1 MEPTPE
7 QQQRAREMIEQW
19 DTADRSGGWG
29 LMRIEKQKLTDR
41 IAAALAE
48 AGGAQGESLTPLLRK
63 IVEICDEG
71 SALEFNDANERLRAI
86 RGMIIREAV

>member
-1 MEPTPE
+1 MNE
-7 QQQRAREMIEQW
+7 QKAREIAESYAK
-19 DTADRSGGWG
+19 DWG
-29 LMRIEKQKLTDR
+29 LTIEEVNDLSDR
-41 IAAALAE
+41 IAAALVE